1 MGSLL
6 RTGATRSLLRNLN
19 TTTSQP
25 RTQLHTLSRSSRPQ
39 VLTPKTLAL
48 TRWQSAGSSGGR
60 EPVDTINT
68 KREEK
73 LMDRKL
79 KPTPDS
85 VSTSSTTLPVTGI
98 ENPRSGHAAE
108 EEQDPKMMAGISSDL
123 VCLHIYARIADAWVV
138 SVGQEKGLAR

>member
-1 MGSLL
+1 MASLL
-6 RTGATRSLLRNLN
+6 RTGATRSLLRTLN

-39 VLTPKTLAL
+39 ALTPKTLAL
-48 TRWQSAGSSGGR
+48 MRWQSSGSSGAR
-60 EPVDTINT
+60 EPVDSINM

-85 VSTSSTTLPVTGI
+85 VSTSSTVLPMAGI
-98 ENPRSGHAAE
+98 ENPRSGHASE

-123 VCLHIYARIADAWVV
+123 VCLYLNPRTGRARAR
-138 SVGQEKGLAR
+138 SVG